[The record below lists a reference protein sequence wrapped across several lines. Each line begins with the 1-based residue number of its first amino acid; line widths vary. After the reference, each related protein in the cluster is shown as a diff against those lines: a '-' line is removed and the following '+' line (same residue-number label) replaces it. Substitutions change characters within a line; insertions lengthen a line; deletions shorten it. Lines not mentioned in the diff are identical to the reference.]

1 MPLASPAVQTGFPE
15 AGVTVLFFLLGLLT
29 LIAGAEV
36 LVRGASRLALSFGIS
51 PLVVG
56 LTIVALGTSSPELAV
71 SVQSAFAGKTDLAV
85 ANVVGSNSFNILGV
99 LGASA
104 LVSPNMLTI
113 SPSMM
118 VLDIPVMLAVAAACL
133 PIFMTGHSIAR
144 WEGGVFLGYYVAY
157 TTWLVLAAK
166 QHDALQTYGSIMIS
180 FVLPITLITLVILVV
195 RHLNS
200 GRDGP

>member
-1 MPLASPAVQTGFPE
+1 M
-15 AGVTVLFFLLGLLT
+15 TVLFFLLGLLT

-85 ANVVGSNSFNILGV
+85 ANVVGSNIFNILGV

-118 VLDIPVMLAVAAACL
+118 VLDIPVMLAVAVACL